1 VIELCPA
8 TRDRLKASQ
17 PACASRVNA
26 VWRRMKGWN
35 HTSFRVRRFAALWFA
50 SRIAFACWSFAV
62 SLARRRGESLDGAL
76 GDVNNRQASDP
87 GQCVNGNSYV
97 SRLLYCAGNTSA
109 DWSNERLTVLE
120 DLANLTSYGAGLPSS
135 RRRHPLRFAR
145 RCGPSTSLAVS
156 LPTHASPRSQVS
168 HSIALCLS
176 SL

>member
-1 VIELCPA
+1 MLVLRCVLGEK
-8 TRDRLKASQ
+8 TRGKFGR
-17 PACASRVNA
+17 CAY
-26 VWRRMKGWN
+26 
-35 HTSFRVRRFAALWFA
+35 
-50 SRIAFACWSFAV
+50 
-62 SLARRRGESLDGAL
+62 

-156 LPTHASPRSQVS
+156 LPTHASPARRSPIPSRSASRPYSRGPRASTRV
-168 HSIALCLS
+168 ALHVTKDAGEGANQLGRLTELAIVGS
-176 SL
+176 GSPRVLPQSFRGV